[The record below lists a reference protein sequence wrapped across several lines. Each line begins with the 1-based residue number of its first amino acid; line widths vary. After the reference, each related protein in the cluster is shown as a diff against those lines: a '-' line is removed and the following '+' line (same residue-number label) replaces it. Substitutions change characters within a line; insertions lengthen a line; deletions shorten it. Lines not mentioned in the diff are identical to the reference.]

1 MKLPLITIRGKLF
14 LIFVINSLVTIII
27 SGLVINSFLGL
38 SSNLRYSS
46 EILSEYKTNLDSIR
60 IEQSKLKGHTQSFYL
75 NVTKDTVKDG
85 ITNLNESL
93 NSIEETLSLLNAET
107 NESINNIDYSSQV
120 RFTFGNEISE
130 ILEENVK
137 NQKERDNLF
146 SFNEKNQ
153 YLYDFQLNLDS
164 STENQDQG
172 IIIPKTP
179 FQSNINSDLELIQK
193 EIINLKIFVK
203 NTAKN
208 SLGIMEITPKSKKS
222 ISNLINAFNDFKEKR
237 KRIVFKIRSKRSL
250 IAGRK
255 EYTEFMAKMYGGEDS
270 LVGQGKD
277 DDYGN
282 AKFLKDN
289 LFLNLQSMIEGLDE
303 IISQSKKKEDEKKV
317 INISEFDKTYE
328 AVYLELKTI
337 VEETETQNNI
347 DSFNQFHQTFLE
359 TLKQV
364 KISNQL
370 IVESEQLA
378 GRFSELNL
386 ILSKV
391 LDDINYS
398 LRKES
403 DSVNENVISDA
414 ENFIWVVLIVSVIG
428 LVISLLFGFLV
439 RRSITNPVDRLV
451 DTAKDIAE
459 GEGDLTKRIK
469 VAEEDE
475 LGILS
480 NWFNTFLRRLND
492 IIIQVKQDAH
502 QINEVSQEMAAGN
515 LDLSSRTHQQ
525 SASLEETASSMEEIN
540 SIVQNSAEEA
550 KNANT
555 LTKNAQKSVENS
567 RKQLLD
573 TVDESIKNNQE
584 MLTTLQETNSKVVDA
599 MEDIMSGSKKIAGI
613 ITLINDVAFQ
623 TNLLALNASVEAAR
637 AGEHGKGFA
646 VVATEVRK
654 LAHRSAKASKEIGD
668 LIENSLESIETGR
681 NLVTE
686 GEKGMHEMRE
696 KVETMLNHL
705 KSESDDNLNDIIKS
719 FLQVS
724 EVMEN
729 IKVASLEQADGVGQ
743 INSTIADM
751 QRITQE
757 NATLVEENARASSS
771 MANNTKHLE
780 EILNNF
786 IVGEE
791 TVRQKIENKGG
802 DPLLLGAST
811 EQNYETG
818 DEIPPSD
825 ITEDD
830 QKQIEKFKNMP
841 PFK

>member
-1 MKLPLITIRGKLF
+1 M
-14 LIFVINSLVTIII
+14 
-27 SGLVINSFLGL
+27 
-38 SSNLRYSS
+38 
-46 EILSEYKTNLDSIR
+46 
-60 IEQSKLKGHTQSFYL
+60 
-75 NVTKDTVKDG
+75 
-85 ITNLNESL
+85 
-93 NSIEETLSLLNAET
+93 
-107 NESINNIDYSSQV
+107 
-120 RFTFGNEISE
+120 
-130 ILEENVK
+130 
-137 NQKERDNLF
+137 
-146 SFNEKNQ
+146 
-153 YLYDFQLNLDS
+153 NLDS

-208 SLGIMEITPKSKKS
+208 SLDIMEITPKAKKS

-255 EYTEFMAKMYGGEDS
+255 EYTEFMAKMYGGEGS
-270 LVGQGKD
+270 LQGNE
-277 DDYGN
+277 DDYEN
-282 AKFLKDN
+282 AKYFKDN
-289 LFLNLQSMIEGLDE
+289 LFFKLQTMIEGLDE

-317 INISEFDKTYE
+317 INISEFDKVYE

-347 DSFNQFHQTFLE
+347 DSFNQFHQTFLD
-359 TLKQV
+359 TLEQV

-378 GRFSELNL
+378 DRFSELNL

-428 LVISLLFGFLV
+428 LAISLLFGFLV

-480 NWFNTFLRRLND
+480 NWFNTFLSRLND

-705 KSESDDNLNDIIKS
+705 KSESDENLNDIIKS

-743 INSTIADM
+743 INTTIADM

-791 TVRQKIENKGG
+791 TVTQKIENKGG

-818 DEIPPSD
+818 DEIPSSE
-825 ITEDD
+825 ITEEE

>member
-38 SSNLRYSS
+38 SSNLQYSS
-46 EILSEYKTNLDSIR
+46 EILSDYKTNLDSIR

-75 NVTKDTVKDG
+75 NVTKETVKDG
-85 ITNLNESL
+85 ISKLNESL
-93 NSIEETLSLLNAET
+93 TSIEETLSLLSVEA

-120 RFTFGNEISE
+120 RFIFGNELSG

-137 NQKERDNLF
+137 DQKERDNLF

-153 YLYDFQLNLDS
+153 YLYDFQLNLDR
-164 STENQDQG
+164 STDDQDED

-179 FQSNINSDLELIQK
+179 FQSNINSDLELIQR

-208 SLGIMEITPKSKKS
+208 SLDIMEVTPKSKKS

-250 IAGRK
+250 IAGRP
-255 EYTEFMAKMYGGEDS
+255 EYTEFMAKMYGGEGS
-270 LVGQGKD
+270 LQGKE
-277 DDYGN
+277 DDYDN
-282 AKFLKDN
+282 AKYFKDN
-289 LFLNLQSMIEGLDE
+289 LFFKIQTLIERLDE

-347 DSFNQFHQTFLE
+347 DAFNQFHQTFLD
-359 TLKQV
+359 TLEQV

-370 IVESEQLA
+370 IVDSEQLA
-378 GRFSELNL
+378 NRFSELNL

-391 LDDINYS
+391 LGDINFS

-403 DSVNENVISDA
+403 ESVNKNVISDA
-414 ENFIWVVLIVSVIG
+414 ENFIWVVLIVSIIG
-428 LVISLLFGFLV
+428 LAISLLFGFLV

-705 KSESDDNLNDIIKS
+705 KSESDENLNDIIKS

-743 INSTIADM
+743 INTTIADM

-791 TVRQKIENKGG
+791 TVTQKIENKGG
-802 DPLLLGAST
+802 DQLLLGAST
-811 EQNYETG
+811 KQNFETG
-818 DEIPPSD
+818 DEIPSVE
-825 ITEDD
+825 ITEEE

>member
-38 SSNLRYSS
+38 SSNLQYSS

-85 ITNLNESL
+85 ITKLNESL

-107 NESINNIDYSSQV
+107 NETINNIDYSSQV

-146 SFNEKNQ
+146 SFNDKNQ

-208 SLGIMEITPKSKKS
+208 SLDIMEITPKSKKS

-255 EYTEFMAKMYGGEDS
+255 EYTEFMAKMYGGEGS
-270 LVGQGKD
+270 LQGNE
-277 DDYGN
+277 DDYEN
-282 AKFLKDN
+282 AKYFKDN
-289 LFLNLQSMIEGLDE
+289 LFFKLQTMIEGLDE

-317 INISEFDKTYE
+317 INISEFDKVYE

-347 DSFNQFHQTFLE
+347 DSFNQFHQTFLD
-359 TLKQV
+359 TLEQV

-378 GRFSELNL
+378 DRFSELNL

-428 LVISLLFGFLV
+428 LAISLLFGFLV

-705 KSESDDNLNDIIKS
+705 KSESDENLNDIIKS

-743 INSTIADM
+743 INTTIADM

-791 TVRQKIENKGG
+791 TVTQKIENKGG
-802 DPLLLGAST
+802 DPLLLGASS

-818 DEIPPSD
+818 DEIPSSE
-825 ITEDD
+825 ITQEE

>member
-1 MKLPLITIRGKLF
+1 M
-14 LIFVINSLVTIII
+14 
-27 SGLVINSFLGL
+27 
-38 SSNLRYSS
+38 
-46 EILSEYKTNLDSIR
+46 
-60 IEQSKLKGHTQSFYL
+60 
-75 NVTKDTVKDG
+75 
-85 ITNLNESL
+85 
-93 NSIEETLSLLNAET
+93 
-107 NESINNIDYSSQV
+107 
-120 RFTFGNEISE
+120 
-130 ILEENVK
+130 
-137 NQKERDNLF
+137 
-146 SFNEKNQ
+146 
-153 YLYDFQLNLDS
+153 
-164 STENQDQG
+164 
-172 IIIPKTP
+172 
-179 FQSNINSDLELIQK
+179 
-193 EIINLKIFVK
+193 
-203 NTAKN
+203 
-208 SLGIMEITPKSKKS
+208 
-222 ISNLINAFNDFKEKR
+222 
-237 KRIVFKIRSKRSL
+237 
-250 IAGRK
+250 
-255 EYTEFMAKMYGGEDS
+255 
-270 LVGQGKD
+270 
-277 DDYGN
+277 
-282 AKFLKDN
+282 
-289 LFLNLQSMIEGLDE
+289 
-303 IISQSKKKEDEKKV
+303 
-317 INISEFDKTYE
+317 
-328 AVYLELKTI
+328 
-337 VEETETQNNI
+337 
-347 DSFNQFHQTFLE
+347 
-359 TLKQV
+359 
-364 KISNQL
+364 
-370 IVESEQLA
+370 
-378 GRFSELNL
+378 
-386 ILSKV
+386 SKV
-391 LDDINYS
+391 LGDINYS

-403 DSVNENVISDA
+403 DSVNKSVISDA
-414 ENFIWVVLIVSVIG
+414 ENFIWVVLIVSIIG
-428 LVISLLFGFLV
+428 LAISLLFGFLV

-555 LTKNAQKSVENS
+555 LTKTAQKSVENS

-705 KSESDDNLNDIIKS
+705 KSESDENLNDIIKS

-743 INSTIADM
+743 INTTIADM

-791 TVRQKIENKGG
+791 TVTQKIENKGG

-818 DEIPPSD
+818 DEIPSSE
-825 ITEDD
+825 ITEEE

>member
-38 SSNLRYSS
+38 SSNLQYSS
-46 EILSEYKTNLDSIR
+46 EILSDYKTNLDSIR

-75 NVTKDTVKDG
+75 NVTKETVKDG
-85 ITNLNESL
+85 ISKLNESL
-93 NSIEETLSLLNAET
+93 NSIEETLSLLNVEA

-120 RFTFGNEISE
+120 RFIFGNELSG

-137 NQKERDNLF
+137 DQKERDNLF

-153 YLYDFQLNLDS
+153 YLYDFQLNLDRS
-164 STENQDQG
+164 IDDQDED

-179 FQSNINSDLELIQK
+179 FQSNINSDLELIQR

-208 SLGIMEITPKSKKS
+208 SLDIMEVTPKSKKS

-250 IAGRK
+250 IAGRP
-255 EYTEFMAKMYGGEDS
+255 EYTEFMAKMYGGEGS
-270 LVGQGKD
+270 LQGKE
-277 DDYGN
+277 DDYDN
-282 AKFLKDN
+282 AKYFKDN
-289 LFLNLQSMIEGLDE
+289 LFFKIQTLIERLDE

-347 DSFNQFHQTFLE
+347 DAFNQFHQTFLD
-359 TLKQV
+359 TLEQV

-378 GRFSELNL
+378 NRFSELNL

-391 LDDINYS
+391 LGDINFS

-403 DSVNENVISDA
+403 DSVNKNVISDA
-414 ENFIWVVLIVSVIG
+414 ENFIWVVLIVSIIG
-428 LVISLLFGFLV
+428 LAISLLFGFLV

-584 MLTTLQETNSKVVDA
+584 MLTTLQKTNSKVVDA

-705 KSESDDNLNDIIKS
+705 KSESDENLNDIIKS

-743 INSTIADM
+743 INTTIADM

-791 TVRQKIENKGG
+791 TVTQKIENKGG

-818 DEIPPSD
+818 DEIPSSE
-825 ITEDD
+825 ITEEE

>member
-1 MKLPLITIRGKLF
+1 
-14 LIFVINSLVTIII
+14 
-27 SGLVINSFLGL
+27 
-38 SSNLRYSS
+38 
-46 EILSEYKTNLDSIR
+46 
-60 IEQSKLKGHTQSFYL
+60 LKGHTQSFYL

-85 ITNLNESL
+85 ITKLNESL

-107 NESINNIDYSSQV
+107 NETINNIDYSSQV

-378 GRFSELNL
+378 DRFSELNL

-791 TVRQKIENKGG
+791 TVTQKIENKGG

-830 QKQIEKFKNMP
+830 QNQIEKFKNMP